1 MCGFQ
6 IHFNIQFDYI
16 AYMILSQ
23 LDFGASLLLHFL
35 SYGWGFPLK
44 LHFLEHDCSL
54 IIMLHKLIEGS
65 SIFNLLHVS
74 TGVIDIL
81 SNVTV
86 IDSFNT

>member
-23 LDFGASLLLHFL
+23 LDCGASLLLHFL
-35 SYGWGFPLK
+35 SYDCSFPL
-44 LHFLEHDCSL
+44 
-54 IIMLHKLIEGS
+54 MLHKLIEGS

-74 TGVIDIL
+74 TGVMCVL
-81 SNVTV
+81 SM
-86 IDSFNT
+86 